1 MATATTIPRKS
12 NFSALQLRQRTQR
25 NSLPACFR
33 GTARIVP
40 GVKRPCA
47 QKIREMLPT
56 TCGRPDVG
64 IQVCTDAGPASTHAL
79 RMGVVLS
86 GGQAPGG
93 HNVIAGV
100 YDYVKTLNPSSRV
113 CVCVSWRS
121 AKQQRAASFLLGSA
135 HRLCCSCVVCF
146 VVPAHH
152 MRYMWQVF
160 GFLSGPHGVFT
171 GNYTE
176 VDEGLVA
183 DFRNMGGFDMI
194 GSGFVSLVPGPC
206 LALGPCSCF
215 PRCWLCCVHVDRV
228 DAWCCDRRHKIHTDE
243 QFANSLKY
251 CEECVA
257 VTAGCVSVPLHS
269 HVHV

>member
-1 MATATTIPRKS
+1 MCWRHPSCNSDPTLQQYLCGVQPRWSVFDTPPRVSDRTPSLFRLPQGRCPFRVLRSSGRPSAAADHAFPATMATATTIPRKS

-113 CVCVSWRS
+113 CVCVMAQCKTAARSKFFAWECSPFVLFLRRVLRCARPPHALHVAGVWLFVRS
-121 AKQQRAASFLLGSA
+121 AWRVHWQL
-135 HRLCCSCVVCF
+135 HR
-146 VVPAHH
+146 
-152 MRYMWQVF
+152 
-160 GFLSGPHGVFT
+160 SG
-171 GNYTE
+171 
-176 VDEGLVA
+176 
-183 DFRNMGGFDMI
+183 
-194 GSGFVSLVPGPC
+194 
-206 LALGPCSCF
+206 
-215 PRCWLCCVHVDRV
+215 
-228 DAWCCDRRHKIHTDE
+228 
-243 QFANSLKY
+243 
-251 CEECVA
+251 
-257 VTAGCVSVPLHS
+257 
-269 HVHV
+269 